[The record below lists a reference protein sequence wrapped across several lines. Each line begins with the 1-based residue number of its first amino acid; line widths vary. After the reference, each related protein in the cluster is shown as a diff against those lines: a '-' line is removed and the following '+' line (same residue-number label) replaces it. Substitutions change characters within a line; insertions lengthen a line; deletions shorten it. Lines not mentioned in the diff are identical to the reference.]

1 MMFVFRKTLMTLVA
15 SVLVVATMGSPVQ
28 AQEDWDIYI
37 TVDNQ
42 YDVYFGT
49 PTTTNFYAGGDT
61 TWTTRE
67 YYQAL
72 GRLPTDYLY
81 VATASDYS
89 TAQGFLGTFTNTT
102 TSTTISTGDTIWEV
116 FPAGAYAATNPFWS
130 SPWPV
135 SQMPTQAQVDTAI
148 AYAEANNL
156 WVSPTV
162 SAGYDNDLS
171 TPITPY
177 SWEWGWTFADIEPS
191 ASWIWYDSGND
202 SYAGTVRPVPLMGFN
217 HDEFLVFRVAGAV
230 PEPTTL
236 GLMAVGGLM
245 LLRRQSRSRRP
256 ARAA

>member
-1 MMFVFRKTLMTLVA
+1 MKTKVIISVILTVVMTSCFAGML
-15 SVLVVATMGSPVQ
+15 Q
-28 AQEDWDIYI
+28 ADDWDMYI

-61 TWTTRE
+61 TWTSVE
-67 YYQAL
+67 YFQAL

-102 TSTTISTGDTIWEV
+102 TNATINTGDTVWEV
-116 FPAGAYAATNPFWS
+116 FPAGAYAATNPYS
-130 SPWPV
+130 PSPWPF

-148 AYAEANNL
+148 AYAETNGL
-156 WVSPTV
+156 WVAPTAV
-162 SAGYDNDLS
+162 PGYDNDNS
-171 TPITPY
+171 TPIAPY
-177 SWEWGWTFADIEPS
+177 TWEWGWFFATIQPS

-202 SYAGTVRPVPLMGFN
+202 PGNPPVRPAPLSGFN

-230 PEPTTL
+230 PEPAKRIT
-236 GLMAVGGLM
+236 A
-245 LLRRQSRSRRP
+245 RIRSRSCD
-256 ARAA
+256 A